1 MGISVFNSNTTSLLI
16 LSLILTL
23 RFFKYLSSG
32 AIRREIEKNNKK
44 EIGLYQTKDKI
55 LVGYNA
61 YTDENLNKNTSL
73 DRPDLF
79 RNNFRI
85 ETF

>member
-1 MGISVFNSNTTSLLI
+1 MEESFNLFKKIEKNGG
-16 LSLILTL
+16 
-23 RFFKYLSSG
+23 FFKYLSSG
-32 AIRREIEKNNKK
+32 VITKEIEKNNKK
-44 EIGLYQTKDKI
+44 EIGLYQTKNKI

-61 YTDENLNKNTSL
+61 FNDENSNENTSIQ
-73 DRPDLF
+73 RTDLL